1 MTRTKRKYIRLSPST
16 WAELQALWETGDHD
30 LAELSDRYGVSRRAI
45 QSHLSKLGSVKGA
58 KAKELAAAV
67 QKEIFTGELSDQA
80 TLVHRAK
87 EIRESTYTS
96 AKRVRELMMAQV
108 EIAQN
113 DPTRAFKA
121 GTTVK
126 TLLHVASAL
135 QRLHATQL
143 HALGLDNDTPLAE
156 EMPVL
161 TIRDLSKEEL
171 KALAER
177 DESDE
182 ESDLGIPIAPAGTD
196 SGFADSEADD
206 TGDIIV
212 EGDEI
217 IVEGDETE
225 EATKPSPKPL
235 YPLGGRLVREHA
247 P

>member
-1 MTRTKRKYIRLSPST
+1 MTRNKRKYVRLSPST
-16 WAELQALWETGDHD
+16 WAELQAHWETGDHD
-30 LAELSDRYGVSRRAI
+30 LAELSDRYSVSRRAI

-58 KAKELAAAV
+58 KAKEIAAAV
-67 QKEIFTGELSDQA
+67 QKEIFTEELGDQA

-113 DPTRAFKA
+113 DPTRAFKVGA
-121 GTTVK
+121 AVK
-126 TLLHVASAL
+126 TLLHVTSAL

-143 HALGLDNDTPLAE
+143 RALGLDAADALPD

-161 TIRDLSKEEL
+161 TFRDLRSDEL
-171 KALAER
+171 EAFKKR
-177 DESDE
+177 DEADE
-182 ESDLGIPIAPAGTD
+182 DSDLGISIAPAGTD
-196 SGFADSEADD
+196 SGV
-206 TGDIIV
+206 TGRETDESDDIIE
-212 EGDEI
+212 EGGEV

-225 EATKPSPKPL
+225 KSAKPSRTSL
-235 YPLGGRLVREHA
+235 YPLGGRLVREHK

>member
-1 MTRTKRKYIRLSPST
+1 MTRKKRKYTRLVASK
-16 WAELQALWETGDHD
+16 WAELRAFWETGDHD
-30 LAELSDRYGVSRRAI
+30 LAELSHRYGVSRRAI
-45 QSHLSKLGSVKGA
+45 QSHVSKHGSVKGA
-58 KAKELAAAV
+58 KAAEIAATV
-67 QKEIFTGELSDQA
+67 QKEIFTEELGDQA

-113 DPTRAFKA
+113 DPIRAFKA
-121 GTTVK
+121 GTAVK

-143 HALGLDNDTPLAE
+143 RALGLDKDTPLAE

-161 TIRDLSKEEL
+161 TIRDLSKEQL
-171 KALAER
+171 KAKAER

-182 ESDLGIPIAPAGTD
+182 ESDLGIPIAPAGTE
-196 SGFADSEADD
+196 SGPAGSGTDESDD
-206 TGDIIV
+206 IV
-212 EGDEI
+212 TEGFE
-217 IVEGDETE
+217 EGDETE
-225 EATKPSPKPL
+225 EAAKPSPTSL
-235 YPLGGRLVREHA
+235 CPLGGRLVREHK